1 MKAKNRLDISSIS
14 YPWWCCRVWRGGVC
28 GSAQAQ
34 LKHSQLT
41 ECGSYTAPAST
52 PEPSPAS
59 SRTTA
64 QGRLHRDM
72 PCTCQLWP
80 HAAWAPHVLATAAC
94 QPPPA
99 WPHHKPVI
107 CEPGVWRERGWPPAA
122 SSGDTNWVKA
132 ALLTLPQ
139 TSLPLPFQLIAT
151 SQTWTVDTDTGLAIS
166 QCWCQQ
172 WWHGKGSQSNNHCTY
187 SY

>member
-1 MKAKNRLDISSIS
+1 MD
-14 YPWWCCRVWRGGVC
+14 VVQGGVRVVC
-28 GSAQAQ
+28 VAV
-34 LKHSQLT
+34 SQLT

-59 SRTTA
+59 SRTTGQPWHA
-64 QGRLHRDM
+64 LLWHALHM
-72 PCTCQLWP
+72 P
-80 HAAWAPHVLATAAC
+80 AVAAC
-94 QPPPA
+94 CLVATCPRHGGMSASSLPA
-99 WPHHKPVI
+99 TSQTGYLESR
-107 CEPGVWRERGWPPAA
+107 CLAGAGLPPAA

-172 WWHGKGSQSNNHCTY
+172 WWHGEGSQSNNHCT
-187 SY
+187 